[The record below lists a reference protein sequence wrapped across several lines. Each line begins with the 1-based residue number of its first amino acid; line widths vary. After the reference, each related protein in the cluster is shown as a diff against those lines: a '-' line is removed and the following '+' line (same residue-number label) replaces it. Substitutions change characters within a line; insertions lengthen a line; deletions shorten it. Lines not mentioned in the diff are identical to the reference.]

1 MFVHYFFAIMQIR
14 TSFLT
19 ALALAL
25 VLPGQARAQSSDAE
39 FLALLK
45 AQKTSD
51 VETLA
56 RERVSQNPKDDI
68 AWSYLAQVVSGNAK
82 KREEIRPGVEKCR
95 VELPGSARCHHAVGT
110 LYAGVASSDGITAA
124 LKYASNIKEG
134 FAKAVELDPKNY
146 RMRRDLIQFYLQ
158 APALVGGS
166 VRRAVENAND
176 FSKIDPVRGL
186 HLRAGDHV
194 YEKEWDKAET
204 LLSGIR
210 TTDDLELPDLLTQAN
225 VSLGFAMIGD
235 KQYARAKTVFER
247 TVSASPNTA
256 IAHMGLGRALLEQK
270 QTDAAIATLERAIA
284 LDAKV
289 GAHYRLSIAYEMK
302 GDKQKAIAALEQFLS
317 YRATGPGVD
326 EAKKRLANMRQ
337 G

>member
-95 VELPGSARCHHAVGT
+95 AELPG
-110 LYAGVASSDGITAA
+110 
-124 LKYASNIKEG
+124 
-134 FAKAVELDPKNY
+134 
-146 RMRRDLIQFYLQ
+146 
-158 APALVGGS
+158 
-166 VRRAVENAND
+166 
-176 FSKIDPVRGL
+176 
-186 HLRAGDHV
+186 
-194 YEKEWDKAET
+194 
-204 LLSGIR
+204 
-210 TTDDLELPDLLTQAN
+210 
-225 VSLGFAMIGD
+225 
-235 KQYARAKTVFER
+235 
-247 TVSASPNTA
+247 
-256 IAHMGLGRALLEQK
+256 
-270 QTDAAIATLERAIA
+270 
-284 LDAKV
+284 
-289 GAHYRLSIAYEMK
+289 
-302 GDKQKAIAALEQFLS
+302 
-317 YRATGPGVD
+317 
-326 EAKKRLANMRQ
+326 
-337 G
+337 